1 MYELQ
6 TAEESLRRRPSAV
19 WELPKSRHHL
29 RVSRL
34 HDEPD
39 ARRVGRLLPS
49 DLLLLSTNR
58 PSSDRI
64 VTSKEREVSL
74 LNRPLPPKT
83 DISPYMSS
91 SADLLSP
98 ASQIASPT
106 NTAPYK
112 VSSSVSGNSEQTELH
127 DNRSHT
133 SSIGASGGPDEY
145 FGDSST
151 FAFVSKVQSESQQEN
166 GVHLAGKTQ
175 DRVTNVSSA
184 QTMSIDM
191 GLTAADMRSELPER
205 HLADSLVDAYFSRV
219 HPLYPFVH
227 EGCFRVEY
235 ERMWTHVSEAP
246 SRPSWYALL
255 NLAFAFGCEFC
266 DAVREED
273 VLATASPFVARAR
286 TLIFPYIFKG
296 GNLELVQAL
305 LLMCHYLQGTL
316 ELNECWNLVGL
327 MIRTAVSIGLH
338 ANPEAGSL
346 TAVEKEVR
354 KRVWWGCFIIDRTL
368 SMKFGRPPS
377 IRATDG
383 SDIQLPLDV
392 DDQYITDES
401 LLPRQPACRPSM
413 TAFFTQTIKLAHIID
428 NILRDLYSTNKKAPR
443 PTGAD
448 SPVALGTNLSHV
460 LSNAVDLDGQLQS
473 WWQEMPGHLRHQ
485 PGVADGPDF
494 QRQRT
499 VMLIRWGPYA
509 CPLTLH
515 MLIWAQ
521 ISPYPHSSPTATT
534 THIYPPAHRR
544 RFPPGCHDYRLSN
557 MYICCSSDDPTDLH
571 RVPPSLAEFAVVQ
584 PALYVSP
591 PHP

>member
-1 MYELQ
+1 
-6 TAEESLRRRPSAV
+6 
-19 WELPKSRHHL
+19 
-29 RVSRL
+29 
-34 HDEPD
+34 
-39 ARRVGRLLPS
+39 
-49 DLLLLSTNR
+49 
-58 PSSDRI
+58 
-64 VTSKEREVSL
+64 
-74 LNRPLPPKT
+74 
-83 DISPYMSS
+83 
-91 SADLLSP
+91 
-98 ASQIASPT
+98 
-106 NTAPYK
+106 
-112 VSSSVSGNSEQTELH
+112 
-127 DNRSHT
+127 
-133 SSIGASGGPDEY
+133 
-145 FGDSST
+145 
-151 FAFVSKVQSESQQEN
+151 
-166 GVHLAGKTQ
+166 
-175 DRVTNVSSA
+175 
-184 QTMSIDM
+184 
-191 GLTAADMRSELPER
+191 
-205 HLADSLVDAYFSRV
+205 
-219 HPLYPFVH
+219 
-227 EGCFRVEY
+227 
-235 ERMWTHVSEAP
+235 
-246 SRPSWYALL
+246 
-255 NLAFAFGCEFC
+255 
-266 DAVREED
+266 
-273 VLATASPFVARAR
+273 
-286 TLIFPYIFKG
+286 
-296 GNLELVQAL
+296 
-305 LLMCHYLQGTL
+305 
-316 ELNECWNLVGL
+316 
-327 MIRTAVSIGLH
+327 
-338 ANPEAGSL
+338 
-346 TAVEKEVR
+346 
-354 KRVWWGCFIIDRTL
+354 
-368 SMKFGRPPS
+368 MKFGRPPS

-544 RFPPGCHDYRLSN
+544 RFPPGCHDCRLSN